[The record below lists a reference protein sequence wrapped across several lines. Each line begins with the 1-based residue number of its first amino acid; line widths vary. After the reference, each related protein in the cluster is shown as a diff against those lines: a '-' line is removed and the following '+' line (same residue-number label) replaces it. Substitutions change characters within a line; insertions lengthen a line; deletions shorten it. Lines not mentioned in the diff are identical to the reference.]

1 MIKLVCFD
9 IDDTLMDF
17 HKGEEIAFYETMKQV
32 NVDCDEKDYLNYKRI
47 NAGLWKALE
56 RNEITKDKLK
66 VHRFECFKQENHK
79 DFDSLNTSKLYE
91 LNLGKQ
97 CFLFDDAKSVV
108 ERCFHLCDLAV
119 TTNGISHI
127 QRSRLK
133 LSGLERYFKYLF
145 ISEELNAS
153 KPQIEYYEAIMK
165 QSNCKPEEILIIG
178 DSLSADMLGAQNSG
192 CKSVWYNPKHLENSL
207 NLKIDY
213 VIDDLNQ
220 IISIVEE
227 II

>member
-17 HKGEEIAFYETMKQV
+17 HKGEKIAFFEAMKRV
-32 NVDCDEKDYLNYKRI
+32 NVECSEQDYLDYKKFNI
-47 NAGLWKALE
+47 SLWKALE

-66 VHRFECFKQENHK
+66 VHRFEIFKHENHK
-79 DFDSLNTSKLYE
+79 DFDSLSISKLYE
-91 LNLGKQ
+91 NLLGEQ
-97 CFLFDDAKSVV
+97 YFLFENAMSVV
-108 ERCFHLCDLAV
+108 ETCFNLCDLAV

-127 QRSRLK
+127 QRSRSK
-133 LSGLERYFKYLF
+133 LSGLEKYFKYLF

-153 KPQIEYYEAIMK
+153 KPQKEYYEAIMK
-165 QSNCKPEEILIIG
+165 QSGCKPEEILIIG
-178 DSLSADMLGAQNSG
+178 DSLSADILGAQNSG

-213 VIDDLNQ
+213 IIDDLNQ
-220 IISIVEE
+220 IITIVEE
-227 II
+227 NI

>member
-17 HKGEEIAFYETMKQV
+17 HKGEEIAFFETMKHV
-32 NVDCDEKDYLNYKRI
+32 NVECSEQDYLDYKRI

-66 VHRFECFKQENHK
+66 VHRFELFKLENNK
-79 DFDSLNTSKLYE
+79 DFDSLSVSKLYE
-91 LNLGKQ
+91 NLLGKQ
-97 CFLFDDAKSVV
+97 CFLFENAIDVV
-108 ERCFHLCDLAV
+108 EACYKLCDLAV

-133 LSGLERYFKYLF
+133 LSGLEKYFKYLF
-145 ISEELNAS
+145 ISEELNSS
-153 KPQIEYYEAIMK
+153 KPHLAYYEAIMK
-165 QSNCKPEEILIIG
+165 QSGCTPEEILIIG
-178 DSLSADMLGAQNSG
+178 DSLSADILGAQNSG
-192 CKSVWYNPKHLENSL
+192 CKSVWFNPKHLENSL

-213 VIDDLNQ
+213 IIDDLNQ
-220 IISIVEE
+220 IVSIVEE
-227 II
+227 NI

>member
-17 HKGEEIAFYETMKQV
+17 HKGEEIAFYETMNQV
-32 NVDCDEKDYLNYKRI
+32 NVICNEQDYLDYKRI
-47 NAGLWKALE
+47 NAGLWRALE

-66 VHRFECFKQENHK
+66 VHRFELFKKENNK
-79 DFDSLNTSKLYE
+79 DFDSLSISQQYE

-97 CFLFDDAKSVV
+97 CFLFENAMDVV
-108 ERCFHLCDLAV
+108 KKCYELCPLAI

-133 LSGLERYFKYLF
+133 LSGLDKYFKYLF
-145 ISEELNAS
+145 ISEELKTQ
-153 KPQIEYYEAIMK
+153 KPQKEYYEAIMN
-165 QSNCKPEEILIIG
+165 QSGCKPEEILIIG
-178 DSLSADMLGAQNSG
+178 DSLSADILGAQNSG

-213 VIDDLNQ
+213 IIDDLNQ
-220 IISIVEE
+220 IITIVEE
-227 II
+227 NI